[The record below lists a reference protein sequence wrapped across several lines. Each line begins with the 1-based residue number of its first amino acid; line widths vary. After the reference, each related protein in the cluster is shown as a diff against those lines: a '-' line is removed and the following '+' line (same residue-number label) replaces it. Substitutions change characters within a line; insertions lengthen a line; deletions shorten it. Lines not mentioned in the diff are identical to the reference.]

1 MKLYTCIL
9 FCKDGSVKKY
19 RNINNINRFELFAK
33 KINGKYF
40 NVYDK
45 TTKQFINQLKVNN
58 DL

>member
-9 FCKDGSVKKY
+9 FCQDGSVKKY
-19 RNINNINRFELFAK
+19 RNINSIDRFKIFAY

-45 TTKQFINQLKVNN
+45 KTKEFIEQIKM
-58 DL
+58 

>member
-9 FCKDGSVKKY
+9 FCQDGSVKKY
-19 RNINNINRFELFAK
+19 RNINSIDRFTIFAN